1 MPIPA
6 AYGSSRQQKKKQRP
20 FPTYAGTPYSFT
32 QGTSVTITPT
42 IKGDGPSSASIS
54 PALPSGLSL
63 NATTL
68 VISGT
73 PSESSSQTT
82 YTVTATNAGGESQ
95 VQLQLTITAA
105 APTVTITSV
114 AYETISYGNTGGS
127 IPDAGVVLSETL
139 TENPGRFSAEK
150 IGQYFSAEDPQK
162 VLTQATLRYDTTNLT
177 ESDLPADGSC
187 IIWVDIAWQS
197 EERRP
202 SIWIWRP
209 DAGDGEPFEDPG
221 AGRFTAMGF
230 GNLNRDA
237 ILSGRIDLMPSAS
250 TGFAHYVALAD
261 TARLSLLYK
270 VKILLADGTRI
281 TSSEQEIQ
289 FNSEGQTPAAKTYLQ
304 SAVAPTISNVTLVA
318 FAYAPDGN
326 PGVSAPLAP
335 DQQETVT
342 ISASSGTGWQIEP
355 DSVAL
360 FKDSNMEKLYYAWS
374 VTYDSSALTP
384 GDFSEQDVIVNFTVN
399 NPAGSNKMQYHR
411 NEFADDVL
419 FGTPSTLEFEY
430 ADRAFCIDGTT
441 AAFLL
446 PGFGGVADQPLGAP
460 GDGPYA
466 EDNPIIFNAS
476 EEGAPE
482 VAYEF
487 SLTFIKA
494 NGSEIVTDPVTVLVP
509 TNATRNYLL

>member
-82 YTVTATNAGGESQ
+82 YTVTATNDGGQ
-95 VQLQLTITAA
+95 TAVQLQLTITAA
-105 APTVTITSV
+105 APTVTITSME
-114 AYETISYGNTGGS
+114 YTTLSYGNNGS
-127 IPDAGVVLSETL
+127 NTPDPSLVLSETL
-139 TENPGRFSAEK
+139 TSSGGEFTTEK
-150 IGQYFSAEDPQK
+150 IGQYFSAANAQK
-162 VLTQATLRYDTTNLT
+162 VLTQGTVGYSTTNL
-177 ESDLPADGSC
+177 SANDLPADGSC
-187 IIWVDIAWQS
+187 AIAVDIAWQQGLKT
-197 EERRP
+197 P

-209 DAGDGEPFEDPG
+209 DSGEDGSPLETAEPG
-221 AGRFTAMGF
+221 QFTAMAF
-230 GNLNRDA
+230 SNLTRDE
-237 ILSGRIDLMPSAS
+237 ILNGRIDLMPSAS
-250 TGFAHYVALAD
+250 TGFAHYVPAASGDLLILAY
-261 TARLSLLYK
+261 R
-270 VKILLADGTRI
+270 VNILLANGNI
-281 TSSEQEIQ
+281 I
-289 FNSEGQTPAAKTYLQ
+289 NSEIFSVRFNEEGQVPAFKQYLQ
-304 SAVAPTISNVTLVA
+304 AAAPPTISNVTLLA

-326 PGVSAPLAP
+326 PGVSAPLDP
-335 DQQETVT
+335 SQQETVT

-355 DSVAL
+355 DQVAL

-374 VTYDSSALTP
+374 VTYDSSALNPTE
-384 GDFSEQDVIVNFTVN
+384 FSENDVIVNFTVN

-419 FGTPSTLEFEY
+419 FGTPSILASEY
-430 ADRAFCIDGTT
+430 SERAFCIDGET

-446 PGFGGVADQPLGAP
+446 PGFGGVADQPRGAP

-487 SLTFIKA
+487 SLTFIKQDG
-494 NGSEIVTDPVTVLVP
+494 NEIVTDPVTVLVP
-509 TNATRNYLL
+509 PNATRNFL